1 VGTCNSRQDA
11 GHVKD
16 FSIEIG
22 QVAHDENEDGF
33 NDANVIGES
42 SYQSGEETPDD
53 SDQSTAQRH
62 DCERSNPSQNVSIL
76 DVFCSHSDVGVKHVV
91 QHLNQYLIKR

>member
-1 VGTCNSRQDA
+1 MEN
-11 GHVKD
+11 
-16 FSIEIG
+16 FSSK
-22 QVAHDENEDGF
+22 VRKVTHDENENGF
-33 NDANVIGES
+33 NDADVIGES
-42 SYQSGEETPDD
+42 GYESGEETPDD

-62 DCERSNPSQNVSIL
+62 DGERSNPSQNVSIL